1 MRPRVRRGPHRP
13 RWRPAVKRSRAER
26 RRRARA
32 AGAVASLH
40 GITLQGEGFIN
51 FQDGR
56 YFVALW
62 HRDDPGRENVLI
74 ALWRDPPG
82 PWHVTVR
89 RRTYR
94 DGKIHD
100 SDDLKQAADI
110 VFPADWPED
119 LAREAAEAAVESFL
133 SGLSYSSPIDKVEL
147 RTDDTHRILE
157 ALRRTDFLHIRTQGS
172 A

>member
-1 MRPRVRRGPHRP
+1 
-13 RWRPAVKRSRAER
+13 VKRSRAER

-32 AGAVASLH
+32 AGPDASLH
-40 GITLQGEGFIN
+40 GITLQAPQGEGFIN

-56 YFVALW
+56 YFSALW

-82 PWHVTVR
+82 PWHLTVR
-89 RRTYR
+89 RRWYV

-100 SDDLKQAADI
+100 SDDVKSSADMVLPASWHEDDAA
-110 VFPADWPED
+110 
-119 LAREAAEAAVESFL
+119 LAAEAATESFL
-133 SGLSYSSPIDKVEL
+133 ASLPWSGPIDKVEL